1 MDLAPTAQAKR
12 RNPFLMAQQITRVRP
27 VTQSHFFRNTGIGLA
42 TLGAV
47 AGSMTSANAFAT
59 ATPSTTPST
68 PQVTPS
74 LALATS
80 PSVSHDFVSAQAS
93 GQAAPAVQQQAP
105 EQAAPAPSVQAQPA
119 DNTVQEPWAQQSVA
133 QAAPAPAEAPAAP
146 GADNAAIQ
154 PAADITPAE
163 DAAPAVDAG
172 AAPWDSGAAQQD
184 PAVQGQAE
192 AAAPA
197 ADGTQVGADGTIQ
210 TIPAAETDP
219 QTADG
224 QAIDPTQAAP
234 ADQAQSAEAY
244 NGQATEVEPA
254 AQTDAVTG
262 SRAQVVQDA
271 MAGVGGAYVW
281 GGSDYMAWDCSGFVS
296 YVYAQSGVNLD
307 SYTYSMVNQLTP
319 TANPQA
325 GDVVFTNNYAH
336 VGIYLGDGQMVS
348 ALNPEQGTQVTA
360 VDGGGMMTVD
370 GYYTSP
376 ALG

>member
-1 MDLAPTAQAKR
+1 
-12 RNPFLMAQQITRVRP
+12 
-27 VTQSHFFRNTGIGLA
+27 
-42 TLGAV
+42 
-47 AGSMTSANAFAT
+47 MTSANAFAT
-59 ATPSTTPST
+59 ATPSTTTPST
-68 PQVTPS
+68 PEVTPS

-105 EQAAPAPSVQAQPA
+105 EQAAPTTSVQAQPT
-119 DNTVQEPWAQQSVA
+119 DNTVQEPWAQQATA
-133 QAAPAPAEAPAAP
+133 QAAPAEAPAAP
-146 GADNAAIQ
+146 ETENATIQ
-154 PAADITPAE
+154 PAADITAAE
-163 DAAPAVDAG
+163 DAAPAVDG
-172 AAPWDSGAAQQD
+172 GVAPWDSGAAQQD
-184 PAVQGQAE
+184 PAAQAQTE
-192 AAAPA
+192 AVAPA
-197 ADGTQVGADGTIQ
+197 ADGTQVAADGTIQ

-224 QAIDPTQAAP
+224 QAVDQTQVAP

-244 NGQATEVEPA
+244 NGQATEVEPV

-307 SYTYSMVNQLTP
+307 SYTYSMMNQLTP

-370 GYYTSP
+370 GYYSSP